1 MEKKMTAMEE
11 LIGRLRVI
19 MEDLPSG
26 SNRALGL
33 ATAMD
38 LASYLK
44 QMEREQIEEAWKIAD
59 NDGYDYS
66 DEGTIYYKS
75 ASDYYTQNYG
85 Q

>member
-1 MEKKMTAMEE
+1 MEKKTAMEE

-38 LASYLK
+38 LASDLK
-44 QMEREQIEEAWKIAD
+44 QMEQEQIEEAFDA
-59 NDGYDYS
+59 GYVS
-66 DEGTIYYKS
+66 EPESG
-75 ASDYYTQNYG
+75 ASDYYTQTYG
-85 Q
+85 KG

>member
-1 MEKKMTAMEE
+1 MEKKTAMEE

-38 LASYLK
+38 LASDLK
-44 QMEREQIEEAWKIAD
+44 QMEREQIEEAWYDAD
-59 NDGYDYS
+59 S
-66 DEGTIYYKS
+66 SSTICTN
-75 ASDYYTQNYG
+75 ASDYFTQTYG
-85 Q
+85 KG

>member
-1 MEKKMTAMEE
+1 MEKKTAMEE

-38 LASYLK
+38 LASDLK
-44 QMEREQIEEAWKIAD
+44 QMEREQIEEAWK
-59 NDGYDYS
+59 NGERDGYKN
-66 DEGTIYYKS
+66 IS
-75 ASDYYTQNYG
+75 ASDYFTQTYG
-85 Q
+85 KG

>member
-1 MEKKMTAMEE
+1 MEKKTAMEE

-38 LASYLK
+38 LASDLK
-44 QMEREQIEEAWKIAD
+44 QMEREQIEEAFRIGKQ
-59 NDGYDYS
+59 DGFETL
-66 DEGTIYYKS
+66 DECTMYYKS
-75 ASDYYTQNYG
+75 PSDYYTQTYG
-85 Q
+85 K